1 MDNISKKISEEGLV
15 IPIFKPINWT
25 SFDVI
30 KYVRGIFKRH
40 TQFKKI
46 KVGHAGT
53 LDPLAT
59 GLLIICVGKKTKEIY
74 KYQDQK
80 KIYFATFKLG
90 ATTPS
95 YDLET
100 KINQT
105 YSTSH
110 IDIDKIKKCIK
121 NFIGEIDQ
129 IPPIFS
135 AIKVNGNRSYNLA
148 RKGKN
153 VNLNSRK
160 IIISK
165 FELLSYKNLE
175 IDFKIECSKGT
186 YIRSLANDFG
196 KVLKCGA
203 HLVELQRCKIG
214 SFSVE
219 NSITI
224 EKFIEQY
231 KLKKEL

>member
-1 MDNISKKISEEGLV
+1 MDNISDKISKEGLV

-25 SFDVI
+25 SFDVV
-30 KYVRGIFKRH
+30 KYVRGLIKRH

-59 GLLIICVGKKTKEIY
+59 GLLIICIGKKTKEIY

-90 ATTPS
+90 ATTAS

-148 RKGKN
+148 RKGEN
-153 VNLNSRK
+153 INLNSRK

-165 FELLSYKNLE
+165 FELLAYENLE

-186 YIRSLANDFG
+186 YIRSIAHDFG
-196 KVLKCGA
+196 KNLKSGA
-203 HLVELQRCKIG
+203 YLKHLERY
-214 SFSVE
+214 SVGQQNIKNAYYLDQLE
-219 NSITI
+219 NRL
-224 EKFIEQY
+224 FVQ
-231 KLKKEL
+231 

>member
-1 MDNISKKISEEGLV
+1 MDNIIDKISEEGLV

-25 SFDVI
+25 SFDVV
-30 KYVRGIFKRH
+30 KYVRGVIKRH
-40 TQFKKI
+40 TQFKRI

-53 LDPLAT
+53 LDPLAS
-59 GLLIICVGKKTKEIY
+59 GLLIICIGKKTKEIY

-121 NFIGEIDQ
+121 NFVGEIDQ

-135 AIKVNGNRSYNLA
+135 AIKDERAITFS
-148 RKGKN
+148 
-153 VNLNSRK
+153 
-160 IIISK
+160 
-165 FELLSYKNLE
+165 
-175 IDFKIECSKGT
+175 T
-186 YIRSLANDFG
+186 SLAIS
-196 KVLKCGA
+196 CP
-203 HLVELQRCKIG
+203 
-214 SFSVE
+214 
-219 NSITI
+219 
-224 EKFIEQY
+224 
-231 KLKKEL
+231 

>member
-1 MDNISKKISEEGLV
+1 MDNTSDKISEEGLV

-25 SFDVI
+25 SFDVV
-30 KYVRGIFKRH
+30 KYVRGVIKRN
-40 TQFKKI
+40 TQLKKI

-53 LDPLAT
+53 LDPLAS
-59 GLLIICVGKKTKEIY
+59 GLLIICIGKKTKEIY

-135 AIKVNGNRSYNLA
+135 SIKVNGNRSYNLA
-148 RKGKN
+148 RKGEN

-165 FELLSYKNLE
+165 FELLDYKNLE

-186 YIRSLANDFG
+186 YIRSIAHDFG
-196 KVLKCGA
+196 KNLNSGAYLK
-203 HLVELQRCKIG
+203 HLERYSVGDHNIKNAYYLDEL
-214 SFSVE
+214 E
-219 NSITI
+219 NRL
-224 EKFIEQY
+224 FIQ
-231 KLKKEL
+231 

>member
-1 MDNISKKISEEGLV
+1 MDNISDKISKEGLV

-25 SFDVI
+25 SFDVV
-30 KYVRGIFKRH
+30 KYVRGLIKRH

-59 GLLIICVGKKTKEIY
+59 GLLIICIGKKTKEIY

-90 ATTPS
+90 ATTAS

-110 IDIDKIKKCIK
+110 INIDKIKKCIK

-165 FELLSYKNLE
+165 FELLAYKNLE

-186 YIRSLANDFG
+186 YIRSIAHDFG
-196 KVLKCGA
+196 KNLNSGAYLKYLERYSVGEHNIKNA
-203 HLVELQRCKIG
+203 YYLDHL
-214 SFSVE
+214 E
-219 NSITI
+219 NRLFT
-224 EKFIEQY
+224 
-231 KLKKEL
+231 